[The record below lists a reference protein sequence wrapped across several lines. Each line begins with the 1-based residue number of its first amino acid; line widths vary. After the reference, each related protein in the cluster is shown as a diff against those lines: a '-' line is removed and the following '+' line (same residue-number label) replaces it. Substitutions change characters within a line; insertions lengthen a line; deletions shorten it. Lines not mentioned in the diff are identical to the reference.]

1 MSYPQKI
8 SRDVV
13 LQTAMAL
20 AESHGM
26 AALSMRSIAAE
37 LGVTPNA
44 LYRYFASKAELE
56 YAMADE
62 VGRMLLR
69 VIEPVTQTTHPLQA
83 LPAVARAYIQFARQ
97 HPELYGIKLRYCN
110 DEVNEPASHAH
121 VWQFVIALA
130 EGLNTPWPAEDL
142 ALSLWAFLHGMVE
155 LDRAKALNGRAP
167 EDAMLTGLEVM
178 IAGLLA
184 SAGQGSGVPATATA
198 ATTQA
203 KRRVKRA

>member
-62 VGRMLLR
+62 VGTMMLNVLL
-69 VIEPVTQTTHPLQA
+69 PAAQAPSPLQA

-110 DEVNEPASHAH
+110 DEVNEPASHTH
-121 VWQFVIALA
+121 VWEFVTALA

-178 IAGLLA
+178 VAGLLA
-184 SAGQGSGVPATATA
+184 SAGRGSGITATATA
-198 ATTQA
+198 ATTHA
-203 KRRVKRA
+203 KRRVKQA